1 VWWTAGSWTDTTGSV
16 YGAMNCASNPE
27 GWGCLLQFVKLSQP
41 GPDFTIS
48 ASSQSSLN
56 TGQSASSTIT
66 IAGQNGFA
74 GTVTITDTVPSGLS
88 CTGITPVS
96 VTGSG
101 TATISS
107 RPTAAS
113 TYPVTL
119 TATRARLP
127 HTSPFYITALAY

>member
-1 VWWTAGSWTDTTGSV
+1 
-16 YGAMNCASNPE
+16 MNCASNPE
-27 GWGCLLQFVKLSQP
+27 GWGSRLQFVDPSQP

-48 ASSQSSLN
+48 ASSRSSLN

-74 GTVTITDTVPSGLS
+74 GPVTITDTVPSGLG

-101 TATISS
+101 TATISCH
-107 RPTAAS
+107 PTAPS

-119 TATRARLP
+119 IGAR
-127 HTSPFYITALAY
+127 